1 MWRDHTAFRLTDPTK
16 KNHIS
21 RLESRHNSWKKSDI
35 LKYFV
40 CQLFSRLVYLYLFS
54 SIRDCLH
61 FFHGN
66 RIFSFQ
72 SFHIAHCEREW
83 IIYGTYSKECASES
97 NPNRFVW
104 IWFHGRRSMH
114 RHFTIFIVSSEI
126 VHFLEKEKRWE
137 NRQRRIRVC
146 GEDPTVRKSKNLN
159 IGKKYVGRRRETNAH
174 TEKNVNLWKKRML
187 TKLSITILPSTCART
202 RWFEWIGRSWL
213 SVYKCTHQSKHDRAD
228 ATMWNRRFSF
238 HLRSVA
244 LPFLKT
250 ALHTRPL
257 HRMWNF
263 KHKEWRRRRRNETIR
278 RLRNP
283 EGEWKKE
290 RKTNK
295 KRTNV
300 HICSSPNKTDF
311 GLVKTTIY
319 L

>member
-1 MWRDHTAFRLTDPTK
+1 MDHLRHILKRMCVRKQPESFRLDLISWTAFDASTFYHFHCELRNCSFLGEGKKMREPAK
-16 KNHIS
+16 KNQSLWWRSHSKKIQE
-21 RLESRHNSWKKSDI
+21 LEHWKK
-35 LKYFV
+35 V
-40 CQLFSRLVYLYLFS
+40 CREKK
-54 SIRDCLH
+54 RDECT
-61 FFHGN
+61 HG
-66 RIFSFQ
+66 
-72 SFHIAHCEREW
+72 
-83 IIYGTYSKECASES
+83 
-97 NPNRFVW
+97 
-104 IWFHGRRSMH
+104 
-114 RHFTIFIVSSEI
+114 
-126 VHFLEKEKRWE
+126 
-137 NRQRRIRVC
+137 
-146 GEDPTVRKSKNLN
+146 KN
-159 IGKKYVGRRRETNAH
+159 G
-174 TEKNVNLWKKRML
+174 NLWKKRML

-283 EGEWKKE
+283 GGEWKKE